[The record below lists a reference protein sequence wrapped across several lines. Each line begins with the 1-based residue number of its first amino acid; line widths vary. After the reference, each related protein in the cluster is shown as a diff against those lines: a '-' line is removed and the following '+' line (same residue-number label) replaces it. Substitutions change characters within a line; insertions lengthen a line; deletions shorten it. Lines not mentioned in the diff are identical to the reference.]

1 MHKLGN
7 QLMSKHFTKPK
18 DGTTI
23 HSWINDI
30 KQCSNIFHRTVHLSE
45 MLCAYDSNCDYIK

>member
-1 MHKLGN
+1 VHKLSN

-30 KQCSNIFHRTVHLSE
+30 KQHTSQ
-45 MLCAYDSNCDYIK
+45 NCTSIRDAVCL